1 MAIDNFIPEIWAADM
16 LTSFR
21 EQTVAA
27 SLANR
32 NYEGD
37 ASKGNTVHI
46 TSAVDVSI
54 FDYSIGEGN
63 GGTTA
68 APKPRTTQPEATS
81 DTGQELLI
89 DQEKNFDFY
98 VDDIDRRQAAGTM
111 DAYTQ
116 SAAEGLA
123 EDADKF
129 ILATAA
135 TGAGIG
141 LSGAAPTTGDAA
153 FNIIRDLRKSMNQ
166 AKVPKTQRV
175 LLCNSEFDALLVDA
189 GSKIT
194 SVDTSGSPAGLRDA
208 VVGRILG
215 FETYTSENL
224 PVIDEPFALAFYR
237 PALAYVNQIEKT
249 EAMRANDRIA
259 DRLRG
264 LHVYGAKVIRPL
276 GVAKWSVTP

>member
-1 MAIDNFIPEIWAADM
+1 MAITNFIPEVWASDM

-21 EQTVAA
+21 EQAIAA
-27 SLANR
+27 TLANR
-32 NYEGD
+32 QYEGD
-37 ASKGNTVHI
+37 ATKGNTVHI

-63 GGTTA
+63 GGTSG
-68 APKPRTTQPEATS
+68 APKPRTTLPEATS
-81 DTGQELLI
+81 DLGQDLLI

-98 VDDIDRRQAAGTM
+98 VDDIDRAQAAGTM
-111 DAYTQ
+111 DAYTR
-116 SAAEGLA
+116 SAADGLV

-141 LSGAAPTTGDAA
+141 LSGAAPTTGDGA
-153 FNIIRDLRKSMNQ
+153 FNIVRDLRKSMNQ
-166 AKVPKTQRV
+166 AKVPQSQRV
-175 LLCNSEFDALLVDA
+175 LVCNGEFDALLVDA
-189 GSKIT
+189 SSKIT
-194 SVDTSGSPAGLRDA
+194 SVDTSGSPAGLREA
-208 VVGRILG
+208 TVGRILG

-224 PVIDEPFALAFYR
+224 PIVDEPFALAFYR

-264 LHVYGAKVIRPL
+264 LHVYGAKVIRPIA
-276 GVAKWSVTP
+276 VAKWSVTP